1 MRKKWHA
8 SMIWALAALVA
19 STLACN
25 APTPAPE
32 ASPYIATPETAS
44 TIPPQ
49 ETPLP
54 STQATME
61 ATLTAAS
68 PIGTEPAT
76 TEPSSPTQP
85 PTPSAGRPTPAS
97 TGPLDFPE
105 PTRLDGWHS
114 LADGTNEAT
123 IVVHITGG
131 APPYTVCHD
140 LEVFVTEETN
150 PAIVFQAQGCSAL
163 VHTIIVE
170 SADGQSAKHDY
181 WIPPP
186 WCE

>member
-1 MRKKWHA
+1 MRKKWHT
-8 SMIWALAALVA
+8 SMVWALAALVA

-25 APTPAPE
+25 APTPTAEIP
-32 ASPYIATPETAS
+32 STIATPETAS
-44 TIPPQ
+44 TIPPR

-61 ATLTAAS
+61 VTLTAAS
-68 PIGTEPAT
+68 PISTEPANP
-76 TEPSSPTQP
+76 EPSSPTQP
-85 PTPSAGRPTPAS
+85 PTPSAGRPTPIS

-105 PTRLDGWHS
+105 PTQLDSWRS

-131 APPYTVCHD
+131 APPYTVYHD
-140 LEVFVTEETN
+140 LEVFVAEETN

-163 VHTIIVE
+163 VHTIVIE
-170 SADGQSAKHDY
+170 SADGQRAEHDY